1 MENSKNKTDN
11 FLKAIKKYAD
21 EQRSAMQTEVAQ
33 LKEEKLKE
41 ATEKGRHDSEKYI
54 KDKLEES
61 RNRQT
66 GILAKKIQEGQKK
79 LFLERAEMTKSVFKK
94 AEERLVEYTKTS
106 EYTNSLVKSAKEVAK
121 LFADNDCVVYVNERD
136 MKNSDKIKAVF
147 AGSTEVVADKSI
159 KIGGIKGF

>member
-66 GILAKKIQEGQKK
+66 A
-79 LFLERAEMTKSVFKK
+79 
-94 AEERLVEYTKTS
+94 S
-106 EYTNSLVKSAKEVAK
+106 ECDSDIRHRCENSCQKEVLCGIYKRRQSDCGTSGADGSACGIDGAGKYPDPERNAK
-121 LFADNDCVVYVNERD
+121 QRQPSGQLRDCQYQ
-136 MKNSDKIKAVF
+136 
-147 AGSTEVVADKSI
+147 
-159 KIGGIKGF
+159 

>member
-54 KDKLEES
+54 KDKTDGYSCKENSGRSEKTVSRES
-61 RNRQT
+61 
-66 GILAKKIQEGQKK
+66 
-79 LFLERAEMTKSVFKK
+79 
-94 AEERLVEYTKTS
+94 
-106 EYTNSLVKSAKEVAK
+106 
-121 LFADNDCVVYVNERD
+121 
-136 MKNSDKIKAVF
+136 
-147 AGSTEVVADKSI
+147 
-159 KIGGIKGF
+159 

>member
-79 LFLERAEMTKSVFKK
+79 LFLERAEMTESVFKTQK
-94 AEERLVEYTKTS
+94 HQITQTAL
-106 EYTNSLVKSAKEVAK
+106 
-121 LFADNDCVVYVNERD
+121 
-136 MKNSDKIKAVF
+136 
-147 AGSTEVVADKSI
+147 
-159 KIGGIKGF
+159 

>member
-1 MENSKNKTDN
+1 
-11 FLKAIKKYAD
+11 
-21 EQRSAMQTEVAQ
+21 MQTEVAQ

-79 LFLERAEMTKSVFKK
+79 LFLERAEMTESVFKK
-94 AEERLVEYTKTS
+94 AEEKLVEYTKTS
-106 EYTNSLVKSAKEVAK
+106 DYSNSLVKVQRK
-121 LFADNDCVVYVNERD
+121 LLSFCRQRLCCLCQRKRYEELRQNQ
-136 MKNSDKIKAVF
+136 
-147 AGSTEVVADKSI
+147 GSFCRKHRGCCRQI
-159 KIGGIKGF
+159 N

>member
-21 EQRSAMQTEVAQ
+21 EQKSAMQTAVAQ

-66 GILAKKIQEGQKK
+66 GILAKKIQEGQKNQI
-79 LFLERAEMTKSVFKK
+79 LERDELTKSLIKMN
-94 AEERLVEYTKTS
+94 EERLVIQTALLKVQRKLQSFLQTTTVLFMSTK
-106 EYTNSLVKSAKEVAK
+106 E
-121 LFADNDCVVYVNERD
+121 
-136 MKNSDKIKAVF
+136 I
-147 AGSTEVVADKSI
+147 
-159 KIGGIKGF
+159 

>member
-54 KDKLEES
+54 KDKLVFLQRKFRKVRKNCFS
-61 RNRQT
+61 RE
-66 GILAKKIQEGQKK
+66 LK
-79 LFLERAEMTKSVFKK
+79 
-94 AEERLVEYTKTS
+94 
-106 EYTNSLVKSAKEVAK
+106 
-121 LFADNDCVVYVNERD
+121 
-136 MKNSDKIKAVF
+136 
-147 AGSTEVVADKSI
+147 
-159 KIGGIKGF
+159 

>member
-1 MENSKNKTDN
+1 M
-11 FLKAIKKYAD
+11 
-21 EQRSAMQTEVAQ
+21 QREVAQ

-79 LFLERAEMTKSVFKK
+79 LFLERAEMTESVFK
-94 AEERLVEYTKTS
+94 RLKK
-106 EYTNSLVKSAKEVAK
+106 SLLNTQKHQITQTA
-121 LFADNDCVVYVNERD
+121 L
-136 MKNSDKIKAVF
+136 
-147 AGSTEVVADKSI
+147 
-159 KIGGIKGF
+159 

>member
-66 GILAKKIQEGQKK
+66 GIPVSYTHLTLPTI
-79 LFLERAEMTKSVFKK
+79 L
-94 AEERLVEYTKTS
+94 LV
-106 EYTNSLVKSAKEVAK
+106 
-121 LFADNDCVVYVNERD
+121 
-136 MKNSDKIKAVF
+136 
-147 AGSTEVVADKSI
+147 
-159 KIGGIKGF
+159 